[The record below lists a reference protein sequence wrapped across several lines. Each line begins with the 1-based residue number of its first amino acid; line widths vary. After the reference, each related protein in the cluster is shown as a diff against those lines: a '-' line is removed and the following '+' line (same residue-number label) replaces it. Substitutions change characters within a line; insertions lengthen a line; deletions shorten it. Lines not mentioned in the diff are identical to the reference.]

1 MSCMGFPFGFGMFGV
16 MFTLVFFMFI
26 AVFVSIIVKGLSQ
39 WNKNNNSPRLTVPAT
54 VVAKRTNVSRHH
66 HHHGTGHGMHS
77 STSTSYYVTFE
88 VESGDRMELHV
99 EGHEYGL
106 LVEGDKGDLSFQG
119 TRYLGFVRKLL

>member
-1 MSCMGFPFGFGMFGV
+1 MGFSFGFGMFGV

-66 HHHGTGHGMHS
+66 HNHGAGHGMHS

-119 TRYLGFVRKLL
+119 TRYLGFVRN